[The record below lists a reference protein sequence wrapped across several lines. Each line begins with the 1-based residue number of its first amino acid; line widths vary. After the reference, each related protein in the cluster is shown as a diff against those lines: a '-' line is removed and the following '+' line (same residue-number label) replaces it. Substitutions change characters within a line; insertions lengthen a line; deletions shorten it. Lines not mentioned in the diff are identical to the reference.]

1 METLDCGDYWDQ
13 EEASSLL
20 KGGAFT
26 KESLDVSRRMLVTF
40 RSWASCKC
48 WPWVVVATSVGKA
61 TIVLFMKFGK
71 GGH

>member
-1 METLDCGDYWDQ
+1 M
-13 EEASSLL
+13 
-20 KGGAFT
+20 